1 MKYLLLD
8 AKQATINKKKM
19 LNNFFIFKIAEK
31 VKNSIF
37 NWCEDIEKYMNF
49 TGNYTGYI
57 SI

>member
-1 MKYLLLD
+1 MLNR
-8 AKQATINKKKM
+8 QQSIKKM
-19 LNNFFIFKIAEK
+19 LNNFFICKIVEK
-31 VKNSIF
+31 DKNSIF

>member
-1 MKYLLLD
+1 
-8 AKQATINKKKM
+8 M
-19 LNNFFIFKIAEK
+19 LIIFFICKIVEK
-31 VKNSIF
+31 DKNSIF